1 MADNRCKLQSNS
13 SHSFQYSTC
22 SLNNSNFGNE
32 SNSRKRISRDCLI
45 DHNIREGGITIKE
58 IQRENNVQLKLSPD
72 GQNTSRD
79 SNGFFSSKNP
89 NNDNHTYFNGGKFA
103 GLSNNRQTNEYSS
116 TSHSKSGKS
125 SNCHFFTAGAK
136 DDDDYNAFF
145 GSDEET
151 ARTTNHNLAQDKNT
165 LAFIFFS
172 STSSSWNTNN
182 I

>member
-1 MADNRCKLQSNS
+1 MIKLLMAVLYYIQLLVLLIISIHSNTNNTF
-13 SHSFQYSTC
+13 SFSKINQ
-22 SLNNSNFGNE
+22 
-32 SNSRKRISRDCLI
+32 D
-45 DHNIREGGITIKE
+45 
-58 IQRENNVQLKLSPD
+58 
-72 GQNTSRD
+72 TSRD